1 MTISTR
7 VVPVDVMCRVWEA
20 SDSAAEV
27 HMLPE
32 VAAAS
37 QDTVPSTVPPAP
49 SRIVSVP
56 QPGSVR

>member
-27 HMLPE
+27 HMLPDL
-32 VAAAS
+32 AAAA
-37 QDTVPSTVPPAP
+37 QLIVASTVPPAP
-49 SRIVSVP
+49 SRMVMEP
-56 QPGSVR
+56 